1 MELPSELLARVLA
14 RVDDYVYVWEYR
26 PDGTSAPLVE
36 NIGSFAFLGDVE
48 DERREED
55 VWRERVHPDDR
66 AAYDAVTDAQA
77 RGEGG
82 AAEYRLVRPDGTQ
95 LDVFDRWRGH
105 VREDGVCIAEG
116 IISDVTKLKAA
127 EAALREREEQFRLL
141 ATSAPVGI
149 YLADLR
155 RRADVRQRA
164 LARDVRARGRRR
176 ARQCLGRRPCTPRT
190 GRRPPRPGRTASA
203 QGQRL
208 RVRVPALCPAASRA
222 GSRRAPARCATPR
235 VASRATSARTRT

>member
-1 MELPSELLARVLA
+1 MELPAELLARVLA

-149 YLADLR
+149 YLADL
-155 RRADVRQRA
+155 DGEPDLRQRA
-164 LARDVRARGRRR
+164 LARDVRPRGRRG
-176 ARQCLGRRPCTPRT
+176 AGQCLGRRRVHPEDREAAARGL
-190 GRRPPRPGRTASA
+190 GRDCVRAGA
-203 QGQRL
+203 RL
-208 RVRVPALCPAASRA
+208 RARVPRSCPAASRA

-235 VASRATSARTRT
+235 AA